1 MRVAVFGGSFNP
13 PHVGHQLAALWVL
26 ETAGVDELWLIP
38 ALVHPFDKALAPFED
53 RFRMCE
59 RAAAALG
66 PRVRVSDIEARLGG
80 PSRTLRTIETLME
93 ANPGVDFS
101 LVIGADLVAESS
113 TWYGAERLRQVVP
126 FIVVGRLGRGPSTVA
141 DVAGGAAPEVGSDPV
156 AIPDVSSTAIR
167 AALEAGRL
175 PRSWVPRSVLE
186 YIVEHRLYGAEERAS
201 AAAGTPAS
209 DGGDRDG

>member
-26 ETAGVDELWLIP
+26 ETAEIDELWLIP
-38 ALVHPFDKALAPFED
+38 TLVHPFDKALAPFED

-59 RAAAALG
+59 RAALSLG
-66 PRVRVSDIEARLGG
+66 PRVRVSDVEARLGG

-93 ANPGVDFS
+93 ASSGVTFS

-113 TWYGAERLRQVVP
+113 TWYGAERLRQLVP
-126 FIVVGRLGRGPSTVA
+126 FIVVGRQGRGPAVGA
-141 DVAGGAAPEVGSDPV
+141 PAEGGADPI

-167 AALEAGRL
+167 AALAAGQ
-175 PRSWVPRSVLE
+175 PVGSWVPRRVLE
-186 YIVEHRLYGAEERAS
+186 YIREHRLYGADAS
-201 AAAGTPAS
+201 ASPSGEPAASGRSEP
-209 DGGDRDG
+209 GG

>member
-38 ALVHPFDKALAPFED
+38 TLVHPFDKALVPFED

-59 RAAAALG
+59 RAALSLG
-66 PRVRVSDIEARLGG
+66 PRVRVSDVEARLGG

-93 ANPGVDFS
+93 ASPGVAFS

-113 TWYGAERLRQVVP
+113 TWHGAERLRQLVP
-126 FIVVGRLGRGPSTVA
+126 FIVVGRQGRDGAVA
-141 DVAGGAAPEVGSDPV
+141 SARTAADAGTQPL

-167 AALEAGRL
+167 AALAAGRPVGSWL
-175 PRSWVPRSVLE
+175 PRRVLE
-186 YIVEHRLYGAEERAS
+186 YIREHRLYGADAS
-201 AAAGTPAS
+201 PARETAPS
-209 DGGDRDG
+209 GPSEPSG